1 MSEFIKLLI
10 ICFVMGLSSYLVGMA
25 PLSFSMSSAKV
36 RSISVLG
43 SGILVGTALVVI
55 VPEGIAMIYSIP
67 ASETA
72 SSSENQS
79 DHSDHGHLIR
89 RHGGGGS
96 SAHRAQVGLSLLI
109 GFIFMYVVEKAP
121 VLFAAI
127 SQSVSSSSN
136 SFTPLSSID
145 MSSFRNNVFGGLS
158 MSTFSLSRNI
168 PAATSQ
174 SSTENPFHNS
184 TPSSNSNTPVSS
196 LADRRPDLVLSPDSP
211 TSLNSPA
218 TKPSSTALGLII
230 HSIADGIALGA
241 GVATGDSS
249 VEAIIFLAIMIH
261 KAPASFGLSAVMLQS
276 EGIHRAKRTLAFFA
290 AAAPIGA
297 ILTYFIISFLGEND
311 ALLIQWWTGIAL
323 LFSGGTFL
331 YVAVH
336 VMQEI
341 DGSGSHGADL
351 NSTYGYSNS
360 AGNKDVVNGAEAFLG
375 IVGMALPLLTL
386 LVPEE

>member
-1 MSEFIKLLI
+1 
-10 ICFVMGLSSYLVGMA
+10 MGFSSYLVGMA
-25 PLSFSMSSAKV
+25 PLSFSMSSTKV
-36 RSISVLG
+36 RAISVLG

-55 VPEGIAMIYSIP
+55 IPEGIAMLYSIP
-67 ASETA
+67 AETSAAA
-72 SSSENQS
+72 SSSDN
-79 DHSDHGHLIR
+79 HSDHDHAHLIR
-89 RHGGGGS
+89 RHGGGDSG
-96 SAHRAQVGLSLLI
+96 HRAQVGLSLLI
-109 GFIFMYVVEKAP
+109 GFIFMYIVEKAP
-121 VLFAAI
+121 VLFSAI
-127 SQSVSSSSN
+127 SQSLSSSSN
-136 SFTPLSSID
+136 SFTPLSSVD

-158 MSTFSLSRNI
+158 MSTFSISRRAPT
-168 PAATSQ
+168 PASP
-174 SSTENPFHNS
+174 STELPFHAS
-184 TPSSNSNTPVSS
+184 TPSSNSNTPTST
-196 LADRRPDLVLSPDSP
+196 LADRRPDLVVSPDSP
-211 TSLNSPA
+211 TSVNSPA

-290 AAAPIGA
+290 AAAPLGA
-297 ILTYFIISFLGEND
+297 ILTYFIISFLGEHD

-341 DGSGSHGADL
+341 DGSGGHGADA
-351 NSTYGYSNS
+351 NAGYGYTTP
-360 AGNKDVVNGAEAFLG
+360 GNKDTVNGAEALLG